1 MNDFKKEDFFLF
13 IEVLGIFLSKE
24 RFINVLMSILKG
36 IFIVFC
42 FKVILMDGFGFD
54 YDSEDIEILFFKF
67 EVVKFIVEFG

>member
-1 MNDFKKEDFFLF
+1 M
-13 IEVLGIFLSKE
+13 GIFLSKE

-67 EVVKFIVEFG
+67 EVVKFIVEFR